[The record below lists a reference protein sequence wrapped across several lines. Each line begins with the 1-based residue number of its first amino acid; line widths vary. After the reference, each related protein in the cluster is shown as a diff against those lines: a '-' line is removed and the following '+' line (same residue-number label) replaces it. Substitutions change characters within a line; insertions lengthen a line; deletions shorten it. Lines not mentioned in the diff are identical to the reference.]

1 MARTVHV
8 FAVGDIW
15 RGPSG
20 AFWEVTHITTC
31 EDSSEPE
38 VHLRRADQDQPP
50 RTLRLRGPAPHHP
63 NWLRAWSAGGGP

>member
-1 MARTVHV
+1 M

-50 RTLRLRGPAPHHP
+50 RTLRLWGAAPRRP